1 MSDPRSLRSR
11 YEGSD
16 EPQRI
21 ALASLLQRS
30 QVRSRAF
37 LSALAAAALIV
48 VLLLWNSGPVPASDP
63 LAGEG
68 DAAAGEIAFNE
79 TCAAC
84 HGLGAVG
91 TDDGPTFLDPI
102 YRPGHHADGAFLAA
116 VRLGVRQHHWPFG
129 DMPPQEGLADQDIN
143 NIVAY
148 VRQLQTEVGIR

>member
-1 MSDPRSLRSR
+1 MAFESPSPARR
-11 YEGSD
+11 
-16 EPQRI
+16 
-21 ALASLLQRS
+21 
-30 QVRSRAF
+30 RAF
-37 LSALAAAALIV
+37 LWVSVAA
-48 VLLLWNSGPVPASDP
+48 VLLLVLLIWNPGGTPATDP

-68 DAAAGEIAFNE
+68 DVAAGEVAFDA

-91 TDDGPTFLDPI
+91 TNEGPTFLDPI

-129 DMPPQEGLADQDIN
+129 NMPPQDGISNQDIN

-148 VRQLQTEVGIR
+148 VRQLQQAAGIQ

>member
-1 MSDPRSLRSR
+1 MSDPRPLRSR
-11 YEGSD
+11 YEGSN

-21 ALASLLQRS
+21 VLASPLQRP
-30 QVRSRAF
+30 QVRRRAF
-37 LSALAAAALIV
+37 IGALVAAVLIV
-48 VLLLWNSGPVPASDP
+48 VLLVWNTGPVPASDP

-68 DAAAGEIAFNE
+68 DAAAGEIAFNG

-84 HGLGAVG
+84 HGARAAG
-91 TDDGPTFLDPI
+91 TDEGPTFLDPI

-129 DMPPQEGLADQDIN
+129 DMPPQEGLTNQDIN

-148 VRQLQTEVGIR
+148 VRQLQDEAGIR